1 VTFSLQNVRRWFD
14 GRAGRV
20 AALDGVS
27 LEVSPG
33 ERVVVL
39 GPSGAGKTT
48 LFGVLNTTLRPSEG
62 TVRFE
67 GQEVMGLSPRPLR
80 AVRRRIGTVF
90 QQPRLVPSLT
100 VRQNALLG
108 RVGHWSF
115 PAAMRAWT
123 RPSVDD
129 LARVDEALASVGLSS
144 RAAARGDELSGGEQ
158 QRVAIARVLVQDPAA
173 VLADEPFSSLDPA
186 LRESMAE
193 LLLGVAARGRTLVAV
208 MHDVD
213 FALRHFP
220 RVVGLGGGR
229 VLFDLAATN
238 VTPDVLEDLYPRAS
252 PERAMGSERERADGV
267 ACAH

>member
-1 VTFSLQNVRRWFD
+1 MTFSLQGVRRSFD

-27 LEVSPG
+27 LEVAPG
-33 ERVVVL
+33 ERLVVL

-48 LFGVLNTTLRPSEG
+48 LFGVLNTTLRPTGGSL
-62 TVRFE
+62 RFE
-67 GQEVMGLSPRPLR
+67 GREVMGLSPRALR
-80 AVRRRIGTVF
+80 VVRRRIGTVF

-100 VRQNALLG
+100 ARQNALLG
-108 RVGHWSF
+108 RVGHWSL
-115 PAAMRAWT
+115 PQAMRAWA
-123 RPSVDD
+123 RPPAEE
-129 LARVDEALASVGLSS
+129 LARVDAALEAVGLSH

-158 QRVAIARVLVQDPAA
+158 QRVAIARVLVQEPTT

-186 LRESMAE
+186 LRESMGE

-220 RVVGLGGGR
+220 RVVGLAGGQ
-229 VLFDLAATN
+229 VVFDLAAAQ
-238 VTPDVLEDLYPRAS
+238 VTPELLARLYPRAA
-252 PERAMGSERERADGV
+252 PERAVPSARERGDV
-267 ACAH
+267 LACAR

>member
-1 VTFSLQNVRRWFD
+1 VTFSLQGVRRWFD

-20 AALDGVS
+20 VALDGVS
-27 LEVSPG
+27 LAVEPG
-33 ERVVVL
+33 ERLVVL

-48 LFGVLNTTLRPSEG
+48 LFGLLNTTLSPSEG
-62 TVRFE
+62 TVGFE
-67 GQEVMGLSPRPLR
+67 GLEVMGLSPRALR
-80 AVRRRIGTVF
+80 MVRRRIGTVF

-108 RVGHWSF
+108 RVGHWSL
-115 PAAMRAWT
+115 PDALRAWT
-123 RPSVDD
+123 WPSVQD
-129 LARVDEALASVGLSS
+129 LARVDAALEAVGLSH

-158 QRVAIARVLVQDPAA
+158 QRVAIARVLVQEPTA

-186 LRESMAE
+186 LRESMGE

-220 RVVGLGGGR
+220 RVVGLGAGR
-229 VLFDLAATN
+229 VLFDLPAAR
-238 VTPDVLEDLYPRAS
+238 VSPELLERLYPRGS
-252 PERAMGSERERADGV
+252 SERAAGAGREQAD
-267 ACAH
+267 ALDCMP